1 MLPFVISLIV
11 VMFSTDLFF
20 FFQSQDSLFI
30 QPLLVQAIHASDH
43 SMTSFTNPITSF
55 VMDASGTNL

>member
-11 VMFSTDLFF
+11 VIFSIDSF

-30 QPLLVQAIHASDH
+30 QPLLVQAVHASDH
-43 SMTSFTNPITSF
+43 SMTGFTSPVTSF
-55 VMDASGTNL
+55 VMDVSGTNL